1 MARAESGLNDN
12 NVGSYAIYINSHIMI
27 SGSKDHVNE
36 TLKTMFKKAM
46 RKPVMKNLP
55 IRLF

>member
-12 NVGSYAIYINSHIMI
+12 NVRSYAIYINPHIMI

>member
-1 MARAESGLNDN
+1 
-12 NVGSYAIYINSHIMI
+12 MI
-27 SGSKDHVNE
+27 SGSKDHFNE

-46 RKPVMKNLP
+46 RKPVIKNLP